1 MTLAAH
7 SFLWNLECLHS
18 PLKTSDPGFVPKI
31 MATPEKMLFG
41 NIYMQMHE
49 VAEVEQ
55 RSLTADKWKKDEKV
69 STLNQRDAICLELDT
84 NVVENKLL

>member
-1 MTLAAH
+1 MSPL
-7 SFLWNLECLHS
+7 S

-69 STLNQRDAICLELDT
+69 STLNQQRDAICLELDT

>member
-1 MTLAAH
+1 MSPL
-7 SFLWNLECLHS
+7 S

-41 NIYMQMHE
+41 NICMDE
-49 VAEVEQ
+49 VSEVEQ
-55 RSLTADKWKKDEKV
+55 RSLTADKWKNDERV

-84 NVVENKLL
+84 NVVENNLL